1 MENKLNNKIII
12 EVKNLTKSFNETMV
26 LNDIN
31 FKLFEGESLAVIG
44 ASGSGKSVLLKNIIG
59 LLSPDKGSI
68 KINNVEMVG
77 LKRSVKEKILLD
89 LGITFQHGALFDSLQ
104 NWENIVFKVKN
115 KEKLTDKDA
124 KELALSIIK
133 RLGLNSEILD
143 LYPSEIS
150 GGMQKRV
157 AIARAICGNPKVL
170 LFDEP
175 TSGLD
180 PVTGSLI
187 NKLIKSAVKTVGGSA
202 ITITHDMASVCK
214 VADKV
219 ILIDKQTI
227 SWSGTPKEMLKS
239 DNAQIKDFIRSNSNF
254 TGFDFE
260 GSNFSVIIDTLAYN
274 TYINAFNANLIAN
287 ESFLDSATIR
297 ENVVSLARNIGMC
310 PVQKLLQSLQLKLE
324 I

>member
-1 MENKLNNKIII
+1 MQNKLNNKTII
-12 EVKNLTKSFNETMV
+12 EVTNLTKSFKETVV
-26 LNDIN
+26 LNNIN
-31 FKLFEGESLAVIG
+31 FKLFKGESLAIIG

-68 KINNVEMVG
+68 KINNVEMVN
-77 LKRSVKEKILLD
+77 LKRSIKEKILLD

-104 NWENIVFKVKN
+104 NWENIVFKVRN
-115 KEKLTDKDA
+115 KEKLSNKDA

-187 NKLIKSAVKTVGGSA
+187 DKLIKSAVKTVGGSA

-239 DNAQIKDFIRSNSNF
+239 DNAQIKDFIKSTN
-254 TGFDFE
+254 
-260 GSNFSVIIDTLAYN
+260 
-274 TYINAFNANLIAN
+274 
-287 ESFLDSATIR
+287 
-297 ENVVSLARNIGMC
+297 
-310 PVQKLLQSLQLKLE
+310 PKLF

>member
-1 MENKLNNKIII
+1 MENKSNNKIII

-187 NKLIKSAVKTVGGSA
+187 DKLIKSAVKTVGGSA
-202 ITITHDMASVCK
+202 ITITHDMASVCRI
-214 VADKV
+214 ADKV
-219 ILIDKQTI
+219 ILIDEQTI
-227 SWSGTPKEMLKS
+227 SWSGTPKEMLTS
-239 DNAQIKDFIRSNSNF
+239 DNTKIKDFIKSTNS
-254 TGFDFE
+254 
-260 GSNFSVIIDTLAYN
+260 
-274 TYINAFNANLIAN
+274 
-287 ESFLDSATIR
+287 
-297 ENVVSLARNIGMC
+297 
-310 PVQKLLQSLQLKLE
+310 KLF

>member
-1 MENKLNNKIII
+1 MQNKLNNKTII
-12 EVKNLTKSFNETMV
+12 EVTNLTKSFNETMV

-31 FKLFEGESLAVIG
+31 FKLFEGESLAIIG

-68 KINNVEMVG
+68 KINNEEMVN
-77 LKRSVKEKILLD
+77 LKRSMKERILLD

-104 NWENIVFKVKN
+104 NWENIVFKVRN
-115 KEKLTDKDA
+115 KEKLSNKDA
-124 KELALSIIK
+124 KELAFSIIK
-133 RLGLNSEILD
+133 RLGLNSDILD

-157 AIARAICGNPKVL
+157 AIARAICGNPKIL

-187 NKLIKSAVKTVGGSA
+187 DKLIKSAVKTVGGSA
-202 ITITHDMASVCK
+202 ITITHDMASVSRI
-214 VADKV
+214 ADKV

-239 DNAQIKDFIRSNSNF
+239 DNAKIKDFIKSTN
-254 TGFDFE
+254 
-260 GSNFSVIIDTLAYN
+260 
-274 TYINAFNANLIAN
+274 
-287 ESFLDSATIR
+287 
-297 ENVVSLARNIGMC
+297 
-310 PVQKLLQSLQLKLE
+310 PKLF

>member
-1 MENKLNNKIII
+1 MENKSNNKIII
-12 EVKNLTKSFNETMV
+12 EVKNLTKSFNETIV

-68 KINNVEMVG
+68 KINNEEMVG

-115 KEKLTDKDA
+115 KENLTDKDA

-187 NKLIKSAVKTVGGSA
+187 DKLIKSAVKTVGGSA

-239 DNAQIKDFIRSNSNF
+239 DNAQIKDFIKSTN
-254 TGFDFE
+254 
-260 GSNFSVIIDTLAYN
+260 
-274 TYINAFNANLIAN
+274 
-287 ESFLDSATIR
+287 
-297 ENVVSLARNIGMC
+297 
-310 PVQKLLQSLQLKLE
+310 PKLF

>member
-1 MENKLNNKIII
+1 M
-12 EVKNLTKSFNETMV
+12 
-26 LNDIN
+26 N
-31 FKLFEGESLAVIG
+31 FAIIG

-68 KINNVEMVG
+68 KINNVEMVD
-77 LKRSVKEKILLD
+77 LKRSIKEKILLD

-104 NWENIVFKVKN
+104 NWENIVFKVRN
-115 KEKLTDKDA
+115 KEKLSNKDA
-124 KELALSIIK
+124 KELAFSIIK
-133 RLGLNSEILD
+133 RLGLNSDILD

-187 NKLIKSAVKTVGGSA
+187 DKLIKSAVKTVGGSA
-202 ITITHDMASVCK
+202 ITITHDMASVCRI
-214 VADKV
+214 ADKV

-239 DNAQIKDFIRSNSNF
+239 DNAKIKDFIKSTN
-254 TGFDFE
+254 
-260 GSNFSVIIDTLAYN
+260 
-274 TYINAFNANLIAN
+274 
-287 ESFLDSATIR
+287 
-297 ENVVSLARNIGMC
+297 
-310 PVQKLLQSLQLKLE
+310 PKLF

>member
-1 MENKLNNKIII
+1 MENKSNNKIII

-133 RLGLNSEILD
+133 RLGLNSEILE

-187 NKLIKSAVKTVGGSA
+187 DKLIKSAVKTVGGSA

-227 SWSGTPKEMLKS
+227 SWSGTPKEMLKT
-239 DNAQIKDFIRSNSNF
+239 DNVQIKDFIKSTN
-254 TGFDFE
+254 
-260 GSNFSVIIDTLAYN
+260 
-274 TYINAFNANLIAN
+274 
-287 ESFLDSATIR
+287 
-297 ENVVSLARNIGMC
+297 
-310 PVQKLLQSLQLKLE
+310 PKLF

>member
-1 MENKLNNKIII
+1 MENKSNNKIII

-31 FKLFEGESLAVIG
+31 FRLFEGESLAVIG

-187 NKLIKSAVKTVGGSA
+187 DKLIKSAVKTVGGSA

-239 DNAQIKDFIRSNSNF
+239 DNAQIKDFIKSTN
-254 TGFDFE
+254 
-260 GSNFSVIIDTLAYN
+260 
-274 TYINAFNANLIAN
+274 
-287 ESFLDSATIR
+287 
-297 ENVVSLARNIGMC
+297 
-310 PVQKLLQSLQLKLE
+310 PKLF

>member
-1 MENKLNNKIII
+1 MENKSNNKIII
-12 EVKNLTKSFNETMV
+12 EVKNLTKSFNETIV

-31 FKLFEGESLAVIG
+31 FKLFEGESLAIIG

-133 RLGLNSEILD
+133 RLGLNSEILE

-187 NKLIKSAVKTVGGSA
+187 DKLIKSAVKTVGGSA

-239 DNAQIKDFIRSNSNF
+239 DNAQIKDFIKSTN
-254 TGFDFE
+254 
-260 GSNFSVIIDTLAYN
+260 
-274 TYINAFNANLIAN
+274 
-287 ESFLDSATIR
+287 
-297 ENVVSLARNIGMC
+297 
-310 PVQKLLQSLQLKLE
+310 PKLF

>member
-1 MENKLNNKIII
+1 MENKSNNKIII

-77 LKRSVKEKILLD
+77 LDRSVKEKILLD

-187 NKLIKSAVKTVGGSA
+187 DKLIKSAVKTVGGSA

-239 DNAQIKDFIRSNSNF
+239 DNAQIKDFIKSTN
-254 TGFDFE
+254 
-260 GSNFSVIIDTLAYN
+260 
-274 TYINAFNANLIAN
+274 
-287 ESFLDSATIR
+287 
-297 ENVVSLARNIGMC
+297 
-310 PVQKLLQSLQLKLE
+310 PKLF

>member
-1 MENKLNNKIII
+1 MENKSNNKIII

-124 KELALSIIK
+124 KELL
-133 RLGLNSEILD
+133 
-143 LYPSEIS
+143 
-150 GGMQKRV
+150 
-157 AIARAICGNPKVL
+157 
-170 LFDEP
+170 
-175 TSGLD
+175 
-180 PVTGSLI
+180 SLI
-187 NKLIKSAVKTVGGSA
+187 HI
-202 ITITHDMASVCK
+202 
-214 VADKV
+214 
-219 ILIDKQTI
+219 
-227 SWSGTPKEMLKS
+227 
-239 DNAQIKDFIRSNSNF
+239 
-254 TGFDFE
+254 
-260 GSNFSVIIDTLAYN
+260 
-274 TYINAFNANLIAN
+274 
-287 ESFLDSATIR
+287 
-297 ENVVSLARNIGMC
+297 
-310 PVQKLLQSLQLKLE
+310 
-324 I
+324 